1 MAIDTGD
8 TGWVLGSAALVL
20 FMTPGLAL
28 FYGGLVRSKNVLGT
42 MMHSVAAIAIV
53 SVVWVLAG
61 YSLAFGPDVGG
72 VIGGLA
78 HIGFRGVGE
87 APLALAPT
95 VPQSAFA
102 SFQMMFAVITPALIA
117 GAFAERVRFGGYVM
131 FVALW
136 SLIVYAPL
144 AHWVWGGG
152 FLGVDGIG
160 ALDFAGGTVVH
171 ISAGAAA
178 LAAALYV
185 GQRRGYP
192 RGNFAPHNVP
202 MVVLGAG
209 ILWFGWFGFNAG
221 SALGANG
228 LASSAFLATHL
239 GAAGAMIGW
248 LVPERLRHGK
258 ATAVGGATGAVA
270 GLVAITP
277 AAGFVGPLPALLIGL
292 AGGAV
297 CFAAVELKSRL
308 GYDDSLDAVGRRNH
322 LGVLVRGHLDD
333 PEAGGPAHR
342 VPASRGGGGLRCR
355 SRRARR
361 IGLRVPRARPSGD
374 PAARRHDRGGACG
387 DAGTARAGSHR
398 PRPRSDRCADGGRRS
413 ARPHGSIRLTISQ
426 ASTGRSAPFTDSA
439 PRSSARTRSFTNAY
453 VRNPQR
459 IDPGSAAVWSRA
471 ATLTAKPTAM

>member
-1 MAIDTGD
+1 MPHNGDIREGWGVGMGIDTGD
-8 TGWVLGSAALVL
+8 TAWVLGAAALVL

-42 MMHSVAAIAIV
+42 MMQSIAAIAIV
-53 SVVWVLAG
+53 SVVWLLAG

-72 VIGGLA
+72 IVGGPV
-78 HIGFRGVGE
+78 HVGFRGVAE
-87 APLALAPT
+87 APHALAPT
-95 VPQSAFA
+95 VPHTAFA
-102 SFQMMFAVITPALIA
+102 AYQLMFAVITPALIA
-117 GAFAERVRFGGYVM
+117 GAFAERVRFGGYVV
-131 FVALW
+131 FVVLW
-136 SLIVYAPL
+136 SLLVYSPL

-152 FLGVDGIG
+152 FLGAGGIG

-178 LAAALYV
+178 LAAAISV
-185 GQRRGYP
+185 GKRSGYP

-239 GAAGAMIGW
+239 GAAGALIGW

-277 AAGFVGPLPALLIGL
+277 AAGFVGPVPALLIGL
-292 AGGAV
+292 AGGAI

-308 GYDDSLDAVGRRNH
+308 GYDDSLDAVGVH
-322 LGVLVRGHLDD
+322 MVGGLVGALLTGVFASLVVNPAGADGGWLQVGRQAAAAGITLAFSFGATWAILKVVDRLVGFRVTSEAE
-333 PEAGGPAHR
+333 EAGVDVAEHGESAYAFREHGRHATPPLAAMTDEELAAMRERLVLEATSR
-342 VPASRGGGGLRCR
+342 VLEALEMRD
-355 SRRARR
+355 AD
-361 IGLRVPRARPSGD
+361 RPDVESLT
-374 PAARRHDRGGACG
+374 R
-387 DAGTARAGSHR
+387 
-398 PRPRSDRCADGGRRS
+398 RSDR
-413 ARPHGSIRLTISQ
+413 
-426 ASTGRSAPFTDSA
+426 
-439 PRSSARTRSFTNAY
+439 
-453 VRNPQR
+453 
-459 IDPGSAAVWSRA
+459 
-471 ATLTAKPTAM
+471 

>member
-42 MMHSVAAIAIV
+42 MMQSVAAIAIV
-53 SVVWVLAG
+53 SIVWVLAG

-78 HIGFRGVGE
+78 HLGFRGVGE
-87 APLALAPT
+87 APHALAPT

-102 SFQMMFAVITPALIA
+102 AFQMMFAVITPALIA

-185 GQRRGYP
+185 GKRRGYP

-277 AAGFVGPLPALLIGL
+277 AAGFVGPVPALLIGL

-297 CFAAVELKSRL
+297 CFTAVELKSRL
-308 GYDDSLDAVGRRNH
+308 GYDDSLDAVGVH
-322 LGVLVRGHLDD
+322 MV
-333 PEAGGPAHR
+333 
-342 VPASRGGGGLRCR
+342 GGLVGALLTGVFASLVVNPAGAEGGWTQVGRQGAAAGITLVFSFGATWVILKLVDR
-355 SRRARR
+355 LVGFRLPAEEED
-361 IGLRVPRARPSGD
+361 SGVD
-374 PAARRHDRGGACG
+374 LAEHGETAYAFREHGRQAIPPLEALTEKELAEMRERLVLEA
-387 DAGTARAGSHR
+387 TARVLEAIGAVPWGSER
-398 PRPRSDRCADGGRRS
+398 GEAESS
-413 ARPHGSIRLTISQ
+413 GS
-426 ASTGRSAPFTDSA
+426 
-439 PRSSARTRSFTNAY
+439 
-453 VRNPQR
+453 
-459 IDPGSAAVWSRA
+459 
-471 ATLTAKPTAM
+471 

>member
-1 MAIDTGD
+1 MTDTGD

-42 MMHSVAAIAIV
+42 MMQSVAAIAIV

-61 YSLAFGPDVGG
+61 YTLAFGPDVGG

-78 HIGFRGVGE
+78 HLGFRGVGE
-87 APLALAPT
+87 APHALAPT
-95 VPQSAFA
+95 VPHSAFA

-117 GAFAERVRFGGYVM
+117 GAFAERVRFGGYVA
-131 FVALW
+131 FIALW

-185 GQRRGYP
+185 GKRRGYP

-228 LASSAFLATHL
+228 LASSALLATHL

-277 AAGFVGPLPALLIGL
+277 AAGFVGPLPALAIGL
-292 AGGAV
+292 LGGAV
-297 CFAAVELKSRL
+297 CFVAVEMKSRL
-308 GYDDSLDAVGRRNH
+308 GYDDSLDAVGVH
-322 LGVLVRGHLDD
+322 MV
-333 PEAGGPAHR
+333 
-342 VPASRGGGGLRCR
+342 GGLVGALLTGVFA
-355 SRRARR
+355 SLA
-361 IGLRVPRARPSGD
+361 VN
-374 PAARRHDRGGACG
+374 PAG
-387 DAGTARAGSHR
+387 
-398 PRPRSDRCADGGRRS
+398 ADGGWAQLGRQGAAAGITLAFSFIATWAILKLVDRVVGFRMPAKAEESGVDLAEHGEAAYAFREHGRHAIPPLEAMSEEELAEMRERLVLEATARVLQAIGSGIARR
-413 ARPHGSIRLTISQ
+413 GSTEEPSE
-426 ASTGRSAPFTDSA
+426 
-439 PRSSARTRSFTNAY
+439 SS
-453 VRNPQR
+453 
-459 IDPGSAAVWSRA
+459 GS
-471 ATLTAKPTAM
+471 

>member
-8 TGWVLGSAALVL
+8 TAWVLGSAALVL

-42 MMHSVAAIAIV
+42 MMQSVAAIAIV

-78 HIGFRGVGE
+78 HLGFRGVGE
-87 APLALAPT
+87 APHALAPT

-102 SFQMMFAVITPALIA
+102 AFQMMFAVITPALIA
-117 GAFAERVRFGGYVM
+117 GAFAERVRFGGYVV

-152 FLGVDGIG
+152 FLGADGIG

-185 GQRRGYP
+185 GKRRGYP

-277 AAGFVGPLPALLIGL
+277 AAGFVSPVPALLIGL

-308 GYDDSLDAVGRRNH
+308 GYDDSLDAVGVH
-322 LGVLVRGHLDD
+322 MV
-333 PEAGGPAHR
+333 
-342 VPASRGGGGLRCR
+342 GGLVGALLTGVFASLAVNAAGAEGGWMQVARQGAAAGITLVFSFGATWLILKLVDRLVGFRLPAGAEDSGVDLAEHGETAYAFREHGRQAIPPLEAMTDEELAEMRERLVLEATSRVLEAIGSVPWR
-355 SRRARR
+355 SNRNEADS
-361 IGLRVPRARPSGD
+361 SG
-374 PAARRHDRGGACG
+374 
-387 DAGTARAGSHR
+387 S
-398 PRPRSDRCADGGRRS
+398 
-413 ARPHGSIRLTISQ
+413 
-426 ASTGRSAPFTDSA
+426 
-439 PRSSARTRSFTNAY
+439 
-453 VRNPQR
+453 
-459 IDPGSAAVWSRA
+459 
-471 ATLTAKPTAM
+471 